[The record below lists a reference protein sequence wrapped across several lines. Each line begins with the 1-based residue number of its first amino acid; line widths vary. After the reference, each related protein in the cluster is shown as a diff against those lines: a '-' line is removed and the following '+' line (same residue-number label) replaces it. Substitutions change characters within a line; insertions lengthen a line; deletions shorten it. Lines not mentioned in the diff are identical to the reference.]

1 MASSGRSSRASLN
14 LQLTPQNLRNIS
26 RALRAEEDGK
36 ELRKEL
42 TRNMREALKPG
53 AVQAKSNIMS
63 MGSATPHGG
72 PALKS
77 SIARKIRPE
86 VRISGRFPGAKIKA
100 FKTPNVRGFA
110 NAAKRTNRASGWRHP
125 VYGNREVWVQQTGK
139 VRWFDRAFEGQ
150 HNTYEHAVKSA
161 LADMVNRIASRSGST
176 P

>member
-1 MASSGRSSRASLN
+1 MAGGRRGSNGSLN

-26 RALRAEEDGK
+26 SALRAEEDGK

-53 AVQAKSNIMS
+53 AAQAKSNIMS
-63 MGSATPHGG
+63 MASATPHGG

-77 SIARKIRPE
+77 SIGRKIRPE
-86 VRISGRFPGAKIKA
+86 VRISGKFPGAKIKA

-125 VYGNREVWVQQTGK
+125 VYGNREVWIQQTGK

-150 HNTYEHAVKSA
+150 RNSYEHAVKSA
-161 LADMVNRIASRSGST
+161 LADMVNRINSRST
-176 P
+176 

>member
-1 MASSGRSSRASLN
+1 MAGGRRGSNASLN

-26 RALRAEEDGK
+26 NALRAEEDGK

-53 AVQAKSNIMS
+53 AVRAKSNIMS
-63 MGSATPHGG
+63 MASATPHGG

-86 VRISGRFPGAKIKA
+86 VRISGKFPGAKIKA

-125 VYGNREVWVQQTGK
+125 VYGNREVWAQQHGK
-139 VRWFDRAFEGQ
+139 TKWFDHAFEGQ
-150 HNTYEHAVKSA
+150 RNAYEHAVKSA
-161 LADMVNRIASRSGST
+161 LADMVNRIASRST
-176 P
+176 

>member
-1 MASSGRSSRASLN
+1 MTSGASTASAHLE
-14 LQLTPQNLRNIS
+14 LTPQNLRQIS

-42 TRNMREALKPG
+42 TKSMREALKPG
-53 AVQAKSNIMS
+53 AVRAKSGIMS

-110 NAAKRTNRASGWRHP
+110 QAAKRTNRASGWRHP
-125 VYGNREVWVQQTGK
+125 VYGNREVWAQQHGK
-139 VRWFDRAFEGQ
+139 TKWFDHAFEGQ
-150 HNTYEHAVKSA
+150 RNHYKQAVEAVLS
-161 LADMVNRIASRSGST
+161 DMAERIASRSQ
-176 P
+176 

>member
-1 MASSGRSSRASLN
+1 MAGPRPASNASLN

-26 RALRAEEDGK
+26 NALRAEEDGK
-36 ELRKEL
+36 ALRKEL

-125 VYGNREVWVQQTGK
+125 LFGNREVWVQQTGK
-139 VRWFDRAFEGQ
+139 VKWFDHAFEGRR
-150 HNTYEHAVKSA
+150 NSYEHAVKSA
-161 LADMVNRIASRSGST
+161 LADMVNRIASRST
-176 P
+176 

>member
-1 MASSGRSSRASLN
+1 MAGGASTASAHLE
-14 LQLTPQNLRNIS
+14 LTPQNLRQIS

-53 AVQAKSNIMS
+53 AAQAKAGIMS
-63 MGSATPHGG
+63 MASATPHGG

-100 FKTPNVRGFA
+100 FKTPSLRGFA
-110 NAAKRTNRASGWRHP
+110 QAAKRTNRSSGWRHP
-125 VYGNREVWVQQTGK
+125 VYGNREVWVQQHGK
-139 VRWFDRAFEGQ
+139 TKWFDHAFEGQ
-150 HNTYEHAVKSA
+150 RDHYKQAVESA
-161 LADMVNRIASRSGST
+161 LSDMAERIASRSQ
-176 P
+176 